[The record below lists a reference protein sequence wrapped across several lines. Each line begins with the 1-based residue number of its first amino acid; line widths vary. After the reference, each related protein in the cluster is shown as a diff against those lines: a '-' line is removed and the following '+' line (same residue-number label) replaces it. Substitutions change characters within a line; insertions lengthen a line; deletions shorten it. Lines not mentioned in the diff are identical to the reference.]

1 MNIATF
7 LRTPFFTQHLRW
19 LFLGLHNCGEN
30 FEKGVKMFI
39 FSKAASLQILKN
51 RFIEHHFQL
60 QLPVHYKKY
69 FNSLTSSM
77 ELLPNG
83 NQGLVC
89 LKGKWKTYIAFDYRT
104 LNREGKV
111 KVPFFF
117 KKSAFFHK
125 KVPFLA
131 NIERCPNFLEYA
143 FHKAVVDKPDVEFFS
158 HKLLWVQKNLLYNN
172 DLEVLATVFKQIKQ
186 ICLLFLTVRYYIL
199 LF

>member
-19 LFLGLHNCGEN
+19 LFLGLHNCDEN

-39 FSKAASLQILKN
+39 FSEAASLQILKN

-69 FNSLTSSM
+69 FNFLTSSM

-89 LKGKWKTYIAFDYRT
+89 LKGK
-104 LNREGKV
+104 
-111 KVPFFF
+111 
-117 KKSAFFHK
+117 
-125 KVPFLA
+125 
-131 NIERCPNFLEYA
+131 
-143 FHKAVVDKPDVEFFS
+143 
-158 HKLLWVQKNLLYNN
+158 
-172 DLEVLATVFKQIKQ
+172 
-186 ICLLFLTVRYYIL
+186 
-199 LF
+199 